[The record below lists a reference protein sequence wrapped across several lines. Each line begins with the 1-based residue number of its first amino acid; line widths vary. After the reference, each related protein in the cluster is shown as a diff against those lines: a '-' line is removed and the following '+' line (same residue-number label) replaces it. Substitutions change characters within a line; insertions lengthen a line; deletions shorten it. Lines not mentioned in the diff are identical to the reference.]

1 MSKSL
6 VKITMNEE
14 NLATAKAKEFA
25 TPKAAYERTKTFE
38 MGSTKRQLSGIDL
51 NVDLETRSF
60 SDLVSEVIRST
71 QHVDE
76 QLHSC
81 SQAMTHGPQSQYKT
95 KHYLRIPETT
105 HKFNF
110 FNARFRT

>member
-6 VKITMNEE
+6 VKITTKEE
-14 NLATAKAKEFA
+14 NLDTAKAREFA
-25 TPKAAYERTKTFE
+25 TPQAAFERTKTFE
-38 MGSTKRQLSGIDL
+38 MGSTKRQLSGIDM

-71 QHVDE
+71 QRVDE
-76 QLHSC
+76 QVHSC
-81 SQAMTHGPQSQYKT
+81 SQAMTHGPQRQHKS
-95 KHYLRIPETT
+95 KHYLKIPETT

>member
-6 VKITMNEE
+6 VGITTKEE
-14 NLATAKAKEFA
+14 NLAKAKAREFT
-25 TPKAAYERTKTFE
+25 TPQAAYERTRTFD
-38 MGSTKRQLSGIDL
+38 MGSTKRRLSGIDM

-76 QLHSC
+76 QVHSC
-81 SQAMTHGPQSQYKT
+81 SQAMTHGPQSQHKT